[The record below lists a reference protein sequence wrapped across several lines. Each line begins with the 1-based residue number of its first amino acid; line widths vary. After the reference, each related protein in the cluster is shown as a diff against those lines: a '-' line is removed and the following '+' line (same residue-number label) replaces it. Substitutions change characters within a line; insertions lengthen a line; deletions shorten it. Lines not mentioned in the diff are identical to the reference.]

1 MKNLLE
7 VDIKVPNQTKYLR
20 LIGQIGEDVAGAL
33 EKFNNSDPEE
43 LAYHINLVLTEAMAN
58 AIKHANKNDP
68 NKDVHISINLTD
80 DLLSIKV
87 YDQGQ
92 GFDISTEDVQTPDPA
107 LDHGRGVFLIR
118 SLMDSV
124 TYNRCETGN
133 VLIMRKSLLQNGEKF
148 KSSSYT
154 ERNVDK
160 EC

>member
-33 EKFNNSDPEE
+33 QKFNDSDPEE

-80 DLLSIKV
+80 DQLWIRV

-92 GFDISTEDVQTPDPA
+92 GFDISSADIQVPDPE
-107 LDHGRGVFLIR
+107 LDHGRGVFLIH

-124 TYNRCETGN
+124 KYHRCEKGN
-133 VLIMRKSLLQNGEKF
+133 VLEMYKTLSTAHSNQPE
-148 KSSSYT
+148 
-154 ERNVDK
+154 E
-160 EC
+160 

>member
-33 EKFNNSDPEE
+33 QKFNDSDPEE
-43 LAYHINLVLTEAMAN
+43 IAYHINLVLTEAMAN

-80 DLLSIKV
+80 DELVIKV

-92 GFDISTEDVQTPDPA
+92 GFDINTMDHETPDPE

-118 SLMDSV
+118 ALMDSV
-124 TYNRCETGN
+124 KYKRCGNGN
-133 VLIMRKSLLQNGEKF
+133 VLEMYKSLNKKQ
-148 KSSSYT
+148 
-154 ERNVDK
+154 D
-160 EC
+160 

>member
-33 EKFNNSDPEE
+33 ERFNNSDPEE

-68 NKDVHISINLTD
+68 TKDVHISINLTD

-92 GFDISTEDVQTPDPA
+92 GFDISTADLQTPDPE

-124 TYNRCETGN
+124 TYSRCETGN
-133 VLIMRKSLLQNGEKF
+133 VLEMRKSLLQSWK
-148 KSSSYT
+148 KS
-154 ERNVDK
+154 ERGNYSAEDV
-160 EC
+160 

>member
-33 EKFNNSDPEE
+33 EKFNDSDPEE

-68 NKDVHISINLTD
+68 TKDVHISINLSGD
-80 DLLSIKV
+80 QLLIKV

-92 GFDISTEDVQTPDPA
+92 GFDISTADLQTPDPA

-124 TYNRCETGN
+124 TYSRCEAGN
-133 VLIMRKSLLQNGEKF
+133 VLEMRKSLLQRGGKSGCGCNAEKSVE
-148 KSSSYT
+148 KPH
-154 ERNVDK
+154 
-160 EC
+160 

>member
-33 EKFNNSDPEE
+33 QKFNDSDPEE

-68 NKDVHISINLTD
+68 NKDVHITINLTD
-80 DLLSIKV
+80 DQLSIMV

-92 GFDISTEDVQTPDPA
+92 GFDISNTDMDTPDPE

-124 TYNRCETGN
+124 KYRRCDKGN
-133 VLIMRKSLLQNGEKF
+133 VLEMHKSLNPKHNNDSGEH
-148 KSSSYT
+148 S
-154 ERNVDK
+154 
-160 EC
+160 

>member
-1 MKNLLE
+1 MKTMKNLLE

-33 EKFNNSDPEE
+33 ERFNDSDPEE

-58 AIKHANKNDP
+58 AIKHANKNVP
-68 NKDVHISINLTD
+68 TKDVHISINLTD
-80 DLLSIKV
+80 DLLSIRV
-87 YDQGQ
+87 FDQGQ
-92 GFDISTEDVQTPDPA
+92 GFDISTAELQAPDPA

-133 VLIMRKSLLQNGEKF
+133 VLEMRKSLLQHGGK
-148 KSSSYT
+148 K
-154 ERNVDK
+154 ERGSGA
-160 EC
+160 ES

>member
-33 EKFNNSDPEE
+33 QKFNDSDPEE
-43 LAYHINLVLTEAMAN
+43 IAYHINLVLTEAMAN

-80 DLLSIKV
+80 DELVIKV

-92 GFDISTEDVQTPDPA
+92 GFDINTMDHETPDPE

-118 SLMDSV
+118 ALMDSV
-124 TYNRCETGN
+124 KYKRCGNGN
-133 VLIMRKSLLQNGEKF
+133 VLEMYKSLHKKQ
-148 KSSSYT
+148 
-154 ERNVDK
+154 D
-160 EC
+160 